1 MNPRPVNIRKGP
13 QPDLDPVDR
22 RLMAALREDARLP
35 VSQLATQLDIPRA
48 QVYARLER
56 LEAEGII
63 AGYTVRLGE
72 AWSKTRLRAH
82 VMIKTLPRMSKEAE
96 AGLAEIS
103 EISAI
108 YAISG
113 AYDIIALVEA
123 EDSISLNDLIDR
135 IGLLEGVERTTT
147 SVILAAKLER

>member
-1 MNPRPVNIRKGP
+1 
-13 QPDLDPVDR
+13 
-22 RLMAALREDARLP
+22 MAALREDARLP

-123 EDSISLNDLIDR
+123 ADSISLNDLIDR

-147 SVILAAKLER
+147 SVILATKLER

>member
-1 MNPRPVNIRKGP
+1 MNTRKGP

-103 EISAI
+103 EVSAI

>member
-1 MNPRPVNIRKGP
+1 MNPRKGP

-35 VSQLATQLDIPRA
+35 VSQLATLLDIPRA

-103 EISAI
+103 EVSAI

-123 EDSISLNDLIDR
+123 ADSISLNDLIDR

>member
-1 MNPRPVNIRKGP
+1 MTTRKGP
-13 QPDLDPVDR
+13 AADLDPVDR
-22 RLMAALREDARLP
+22 KLMAALREDARLP
-35 VSQLATQLDIPRA
+35 VSQLATLLDIPRA

-96 AGLAEIS
+96 VGLGDIS
-103 EISAI
+103 EVSAI

-123 EDSISLNDLIDR
+123 ADSISLNDLIDR